1 VTEPGREATDATSI
15 ICPRCGAEVEEV
27 FYGPCGACRAQL
39 RATFGGSAG
48 RDVVAVD
55 AAERV
60 HRTPNFVATKD

>member
-1 VTEPGREATDATSI
+1 MTNSGRDSTEATSMT
-15 ICPRCGAEVEEV
+15 CPRCGAEVEEV

-39 RATFGGSAG
+39 RATFGGGG
-48 RDVVAVD
+48 RDVAVE